1 VNDSQG
7 ADASARPRFSLMAL
21 LTFILVVAI
30 LLGWWTDRHRLQL
43 KVETQIQAARFGKL
57 KLFEHLRRPEV
68 IGRDISEFPEVPALA
83 DDTSDDSM
91 VPLLWDRVA
100 PDRDGKEC
108 IGYYFQTGELEEGQR
123 GFYVLTLDGKI
134 VAVEAQILV
143 W

>member
-1 VNDSQG
+1 
-7 ADASARPRFSLMAL
+7 MAL

-43 KVETQIQAARFGKL
+43 KVETQVQAARFGKL
-57 KLFEHLRRPEV
+57 KLFEYLRRPDV
-68 IGRDISEFPEVPALA
+68 IGKDISEFPEVPALA

-91 VPLLWDRVA
+91 VPRYWDRVA

-134 VAVEAQILV
+134 VAVEPQILV

>member
-1 VNDSQG
+1 
-7 ADASARPRFSLMAL
+7 MAL

-91 VPLLWDRVA
+91 VPLHWDRVA

-108 IGYYFQTGELEEGQR
+108 IGYYFQTGELVERLEQLANPTAALPAEPPAPQE
-123 GFYVLTLDGKI
+123 VP
-134 VAVEAQILV
+134 VARQDPSITVCMLC
-143 W
+143 

>member
-1 VNDSQG
+1 
-7 ADASARPRFSLMAL
+7 MAL

-68 IGRDISEFPEVPALA
+68 LGRDISEFPEVPALA

-91 VPLLWDRVA
+91 VPRYWDRVA

-108 IGYYFQTGELEEGQR
+108 IGYYFQTAELEEGQT

-134 VAVEAQILV
+134 VAVEPQILV